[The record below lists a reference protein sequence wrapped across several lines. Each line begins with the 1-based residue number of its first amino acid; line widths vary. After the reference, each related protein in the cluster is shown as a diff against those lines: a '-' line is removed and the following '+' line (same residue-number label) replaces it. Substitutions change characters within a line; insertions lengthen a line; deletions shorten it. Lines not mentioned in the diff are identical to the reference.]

1 MKRCQLHYF
10 KNYLFIYLFLAVL
23 GLFACAR
30 AFSSSGKWRL
40 LFVAGPCGGFS
51 CGAQAPGMRLGSCVT
66 WAQLL
71 LSMREPPRRGI
82 KLASP
87 ALAGGLPG
95 KFQFPY

>member
-1 MKRCQLHYF
+1 M
-10 KNYLFIYLFLAVL
+10 AVL
-23 GLFACAR
+23 GLFGCTR

-40 LFVAGPCGGFS
+40 LFVAVHCGGFS
-51 CGAQAPGMRLGSCVT
+51 CAQAPGMWLSSCVI

-87 ALAGGLPG
+87 ALAGRLPTTGPPG